1 MEQTCQHGTVLSFG
15 LSEICQYFGSTIM
28 IKSGTYIVLKCLH
41 AHIKKVVHDNRYEGQ
56 RQQQIELYAFQYSR
70 RSLYYQAYH
79 WIRSPD
85 MKDQ

>member
-15 LSEICQYFGSTIM
+15 LSEICQYFRSTIM
-28 IKSGTYIVLKCLH
+28 IESGTYKVLKRD

-70 RSLYYQAYH
+70 
-79 WIRSPD
+79 
-85 MKDQ
+85 